1 MKGAGADE
9 DVVVLKGVGAVEKV
23 WNGEGAE
30 AREDSGALEG
40 VGVVE
45 DVGLR
50 SLELTDLL
58 LSWKQKLT

>member
-1 MKGAGADE
+1 MKGA
-9 DVVVLKGVGAVEKV
+9 GAVEKV
-23 WNGEGAE
+23 WNEEGAE

-45 DVGLR
+45 HAGLP

-58 LSWKQKLT
+58 LSWKQKFT